1 VTATRLPAIAQQ
13 TPGARAIDRE
23 TIDRRGAVF
32 AADILSDVP
41 GVSVVRSGAFG
52 GVAQVRMRGAGPGKT
67 LVLIDGVPVN
77 DPAEVNGSFDFGG
90 FDLADVDRIEV
101 LSGPQSSL
109 WGSDAIGGVIAF
121 TTRETDGLDLDLEA

>member
-1 VTATRLPAIAQQ
+1 AQD

-32 AADILSDVP
+32 AADILSDLP
-41 GVSVVRSGAFG
+41 GLSVVRSGAFG
-52 GVAQVRMRGAGPGKT
+52 GVAQVRIRGAGPGKT

-77 DPAEVNGSFDFGG
+77 DAAEIEGAFDFGG
-90 FDLADVDRIEV
+90 FDLADVERIEV

-109 WGSDAIGGVIAF
+109 WGSDAIGGVIAV
-121 TTRETDGLDLDLEA
+121 TTRETEGVALD